1 MSRKSL
7 VGNLV
12 VVSLLIGTISL
23 PQRANAAETV
33 KVHRT
38 GVGSPNAFIFVAG
51 VEKGFYTA
59 NGLDVLT
66 IMAQPQVGVQGLIGG
81 SFDFSQILGATTTA
95 IMRGVALKILM
106 VFDRKPLFWLYG
118 APEIKN
124 VQDLKGKVVAIQTI
138 GGASGHMTREI
149 LHQKGIDWQRDVTIQ
164 VIPLEARLTALSS
177 GAVSATVVNAPERA
191 RAGKLGFN
199 ELVFYGDH
207 FEYASGGIAA
217 SEKLLADRPDF
228 VRRFL
233 RGTLQTLQWYKSNER
248 EAVKMFARFSKL
260 PDDDA
265 LSIYRASIKSFTEDG
280 TLSQASQARII
291 SFHKNEVKIDKEIA
305 PQRIFNFSM
314 LGSILEEKPTG
325 Q

>member
-1 MSRKSL
+1 MRTKAIIASF
-7 VGNLV
+7 V
-12 VVSLLIGTISL
+12 VASVLICAVSVPGAS
-23 PQRANAAETV
+23 AAETA

-51 VEKGFYTA
+51 VEKGFYAA
-59 NGLDVLT
+59 NGLDALT
-66 IMAQPQVGVQGLIGG
+66 IMAQPQVGVQGLISG

-124 VQDLKGKVVAIQTI
+124 MQDLKGKVVAIQTI

-177 GAVSATVVNAPERA
+177 GAVAATVVNAPERA
-191 RAGKLGFN
+191 RAGKSGFN

-217 SEKLLADRPDF
+217 TEKLLAERPDF

-233 RGTLQTLQWYKSNER
+233 RGTLQTLQWYKSNEK
-248 EAVKMFARFSKL
+248 EAARMFARFSKL
-260 PDDDA
+260 SEDDA
-265 LSIYRASIKSFTEDG
+265 LSIYRASLKAYTEDG
-280 TLSQASQARII
+280 TLSQGSQERII
-291 SFHKNEVKIDKEIA
+291 NFHKNEVKIDKEVV

-314 LGSILEEKPTG
+314 LRSILEEKSKG

>member
-1 MSRKSL
+1 MKANTMIANFVLASAL
-7 VGNLV
+7 MCA
-12 VVSLLIGTISL
+12 VSLAGA
-23 PQRANAAETV
+23 RAAETV

-51 VEKGFYTA
+51 VEKGFYAA
-59 NGLDVLT
+59 NGLDALT
-66 IMAQPQVGVQGLIGG
+66 IMAQPQVGVQGLISG
-81 SFDFSQILGATTTA
+81 SFDFSQILGATTSA
-95 IMRGVALKILM
+95 IMRGVSLKILM

-124 VQDLKGKVVAIQTI
+124 LHDLKGKIVAIQTI

-149 LHQKGIDWQRDVTIQ
+149 LHQKGINWQRDVTIQ

-177 GAVSATVVNAPERA
+177 GAVAATVVNAPERS

-199 ELVFYGDH
+199 ELAFYGDY

-217 SEKLLADRPDF
+217 TEKTLEERPDF

-233 RGTLQTLQWYKSNER
+233 LGTLQTFQWYKSNEK
-248 EAVKMFARFSKL
+248 EAVSMFARFSKL
-260 PDDDA
+260 PDDAA
-265 LSIYRASIKSFTEDG
+265 LSIYRVSLNAYTEHG
-280 TLSQASQARII
+280 TLSHGSQERII
-291 SFHKNEVKIDKEIA
+291 NFHKNEVKVDKEIA

-314 LGSILEEKPTG
+314 LQSILTEKGKG